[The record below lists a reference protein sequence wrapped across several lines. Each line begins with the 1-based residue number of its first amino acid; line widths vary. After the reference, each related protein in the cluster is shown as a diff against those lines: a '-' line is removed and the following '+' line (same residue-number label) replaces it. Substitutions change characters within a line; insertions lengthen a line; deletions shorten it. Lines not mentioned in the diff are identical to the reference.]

1 MLQPAIAYLATLVV
15 FAIVDT
21 LWLGVVARGFYRA
34 ELGDLLA
41 PEVKLWAAVLFY
53 LVYSAGIVIF
63 AVMPAIRAES
73 LVTALVMGALFGFF
87 AYATYDLTNLATL
100 RDWPLRMSIVDIAW
114 GTFITSMTA
123 TTAAFAMRYV
133 G

>member
-1 MLQPAIAYLATLVV
+1 MQLAVAYLATLVV

-21 LWLGVVARGFYRA
+21 LWLGVVARPFYRA

-41 PEVKLWAAVLFY
+41 PEIKLWAAVLFY
-53 LVYSAGIVIF
+53 LVYSAGIVVF
-63 AVMPAIRAES
+63 AVLPAIRAES
-73 LVTALVMGALFGFF
+73 PVTALVMGALFGFF

-114 GTFITSMTA
+114 GTLITGTTA
-123 TTAAFAMRYV
+123 TAAAYATRLAA
-133 G
+133 

>member
-1 MLQPAIAYLATLVV
+1 MQLAVAYLATLVV

-21 LWLGVVARGFYRA
+21 LWLGVVARPFYRA

-41 PEVKLWAAVLFY
+41 PEIKLWAAVLFY
-53 LVYSAGIVIF
+53 LVYSAGIVVF
-63 AVMPAIRAES
+63 AVLPAIRAES

-114 GTFITSMTA
+114 GTVITGTTA
-123 TTAAFAMRYV
+123 TAAAYATRLV
-133 G
+133 A

>member
-1 MLQPAIAYLATLVV
+1 MKLAAAFLATLAF
-15 FAIVDT
+15 FAVIDT

-41 PEVKLWAAVLFY
+41 REVRLGPAILFY
-53 LVYSAGIVIF
+53 VVYAVGMMIF
-63 AVMPAIRAES
+63 AVAPAIRAES
-73 LVTALVMGALFGFF
+73 LVHALVMGALFGFF

-114 GTFITSMTA
+114 GTALTA
-123 TTAAFAMRYV
+123 VTAAAGTLAARLI

>member
-1 MLQPAIAYLATLVV
+1 MQLAVAYLATLVV

-21 LWLGVVARGFYRA
+21 AWLAVVARGFYRA

-53 LVYSAGIVIF
+53 LVYSAGIVVF
-63 AVMPAIRAES
+63 AVLPAIRTES

-100 RDWPLRMSIVDIAW
+100 RDWPLRMSVVDIAW
-114 GTFITSMTA
+114 GTFITGMTA
-123 TTAAFAMRYV
+123 TAATFALRQV

>member
-1 MLQPAIAYLATLVV
+1 MQLVTAYLATLVV

-21 LWLGVVARGFYRA
+21 LWLGVVARPFYRA

-41 PEVKLWAAVLFY
+41 PTVKLWAAVLFY
-53 LVYSAGIVIF
+53 LVYAAGIVVF
-63 AVMPAIRAES
+63 AVLPAIRAES

-100 RDWPLRMSIVDIAW
+100 RDWPLRMSIVDMAW
-114 GTFITSMTA
+114 GTFITGMTA
-123 TTAAFAMRYV
+123 TAGAYAARYF

>member
-1 MLQPAIAYLATLVV
+1 MQLAIAYLATLAV
-15 FAIVDT
+15 FAIIDT
-21 LWLGVVARGFYRA
+21 LWLAVVARGFYQA
-34 ELGDLLA
+34 ELGSLLA
-41 PEVKLWAAVLFY
+41 PEVKLWAAILFY
-53 LVYSAGIVIF
+53 LVYSAGIVVF

-100 RDWPLRMSIVDIAW
+100 RDWPLRMTLVDIAW
-114 GTFITSMTA
+114 GTLITA
-123 TTAAFAMRYV
+123 TTATAGTYAARLL

>member
-1 MLQPAIAYLATLVV
+1 MQLALAYFATLVV

-21 LWLGVVARGFYRA
+21 LWLAVVARGFYRA

-41 PEVKLWAAVLFY
+41 PEVELWAAVLFY
-53 LVYSAGIVIF
+53 VVYSAGIVIF

-73 LVTALVMGALFGFF
+73 LATALVMGALFGFF

-114 GTFITSMTA
+114 GTFITGITA
-123 TTAAFAMRYV
+123 TVAAYAARQV
-133 G
+133 A

>member
-1 MLQPAIAYLATLVV
+1 MTIVIAYLATLVV

-21 LWLGVVARGFYRA
+21 LWLGVVARPFYQA

-41 PEVKLWAAVLFY
+41 PEVKIWAAVLFY
-53 LVYSAGIVIF
+53 VVYSAGIVVF
-63 AVMPAIRAES
+63 AVQPAIRAES
-73 LVTALVMGALFGFF
+73 LVTAVVMGALFSFF
-87 AYATYDLTNLATL
+87 AYGTYDLTNLATL

-114 GTFITSMTA
+114 GTFITGMTA
-123 TTAAFAMRYV
+123 TAAAYAVRLF